1 MAAFITRRVL
11 FSIIVLFLVSVMVF
25 SALRLLPGDPIY
37 MYFAKSQIVNI
48 DPKVIEQV
56 RHEYHLD
63 QPIIVQYYYWINDM
77 AHGNLGYSLIN

>member
-1 MAAFITRRVL
+1 MAAFITRRVF

-37 MYFAKSQIVNI
+37 MYFAKSQIANI

-77 AHGNLGYSLIN
+77 AHGNLGYSLVN